1 MNGEKHNHRILIIDD
16 NRAIH
21 DDFRKI
27 LCPTEIA
34 NGLEDMEKDLFGS
47 ASPKPAHEVYEMH
60 SAYQGQEG
68 LEMVKR
74 SVETNER
81 YALAFVDMRMPPGW
95 DGVETIEKIWEV
107 DQEIQIVI
115 CTAYSD
121 YSWEQ
126 INRKFGAAD
135 RLLIL
140 KKPYDTA
147 EVCQL
152 ACALTQKW
160 QLAKH
165 AHLKLNQLAS
175 MVREQTRQLED
186 THAQLLDE
194 VAQSQ
199 QSQERYRLFE
209 AAVNDGLWD
218 WNIAAGKIYYSPR
231 WKSMLGFTD
240 SEIDDSPEQW
250 FGRIHPDDRM
260 SVSEHQ
266 KLHFQGRSEQ
276 LCGECRML
284 HKDGQYR
291 WMLYRGVAIG
301 DDRGV
306 KIRAV
311 GSITDITD
319 RKLAEDQLRFEAMHD
334 ALTGLANRLKLAD
347 RLSRCIARRKRE
359 SDFHFAVM
367 FIDLDR
373 FKVINDSLGHE
384 IGDKLLVEIARRL
397 KIFVR
402 DGDTVAR
409 QQPDHIAR
417 IGGDEFVLVLEN
429 IRHESDVLHIA
440 QRLHKEVSGEF
451 HIDGHDICAL
461 LSLGVAFGNESYQT
475 AAEILRDADTA
486 LYQAKADGKSCTRIF
501 DPKMHER
508 AVTRWQ
514 TETELRKAITDN
526 QLVLHYQP
534 VIDTA
539 GKTLAMEALVRWQ
552 HPTRGLLPPSEFIP
566 IAEDTDLII
575 HLGRWVLL
583 EACRQVQ
590 KWEAEI
596 PLPEHISISVNI
608 SSNQFAQNGFAAEV
622 ARALQDGGISPQRLR
637 LEITE
642 SMAMTDTTTAIA
654 TLTRLRSTGVAIDL
668 DDFGTGCSSLSHLHR
683 MPLSCLK
690 IDKSFTRAM
699 NSDKVGYAIVQTII
713 KLAHLLDV
721 RVAAEG
727 VETQEQLRMLKTLG
741 CDYFQGYFIS
751 KPLEASL
758 AAGHLATAAFGTR
771 GPMASECLPG
781 TA

>member
-1 MNGEKHNHRILIIDD
+1 MKDEQNNRRILVIDD

-27 LCPTEIA
+27 LCPADIA
-34 NGLEDMEKDLFGS
+34 NGLDDLEKDLFG
-47 ASPKPAHEVYEMH
+47 AAPVAHKREIYELH

-74 SVETNER
+74 SLETGDR

-95 DGVETIEKIWEV
+95 DGVQTIEKIWEV
-107 DQEIQIVI
+107 DPEIQIVI

-121 YSWEQ
+121 YSWEE
-126 INRKFGAAD
+126 INGKFGAAD

-160 QLAKH
+160 RLAKH

-175 MVREQTRQLED
+175 MVKEQTRQLED
-186 THAQLLDE
+186 TNARLLDE
-194 VAQSQ
+194 VAQRR
-199 QSQERYRLFE
+199 QSQERYRLVE

-218 WNIAAGKIYYSPR
+218 WDIPAGKVYYSPR

-240 SEIDDSPEQW
+240 SEIGDSPEDW
-250 FGRIHPDDRM
+250 FGRVHADDRTL
-260 SVSEHQ
+260 VAERQ
-266 KLHFQGRSEQ
+266 NEHFQGRSEQ

-291 WMLYRGVAIG
+291 WVLYRGTVVAG
-301 DDRGV
+301 ENGV

-311 GSITDITD
+311 GSFTDITD
-319 RKLAEDQLRFEAMHD
+319 RKLAEEQLRFEAMHD
-334 ALTGLANRLKLAD
+334 ALTGLANRVKLAD
-347 RLSRCIARRKRE
+347 RLSCCIARRKRE

-373 FKVINDSLGHE
+373 FKVINDSLGHQ

-397 KIFVR
+397 KVFVR
-402 DGDTVAR
+402 DGDTIAR
-409 QQPDHIAR
+409 HQPDHVAR

-429 IRHESDVLHIA
+429 IRHESDILHIA
-440 QRLHKEVSGEF
+440 ERLHKEISGTF
-451 HIDGHDICAL
+451 HIEGHEICAL
-461 LSLGVAFGNESYQT
+461 LSLGVAFGNETYHT

-486 LYQAKADGKSCTRIF
+486 LYQAKSDGKSCTRIF

-514 TETELRKAITDN
+514 TETELRKAITEN

-534 VIDTA
+534 IIDTFGQA
-539 GKTLAMEALVRWQ
+539 IAMEALVRWQ
-552 HPTRGLLPPSEFIP
+552 HPTRGLLPPGEFIP

-575 HLGRWVLL
+575 HVGRWVLT
-583 EACRQVQ
+583 EACRQMKQ
-590 KWEAEI
+590 WQAEI
-596 PLPEHISISVNI
+596 PVTESLAISVNV
-608 SSNQFAQNGFAAEV
+608 SSNQFSQPNFATEV
-622 ARALQDGGISPQRLR
+622 TKVLHDAGLSPHRLR

-642 SMAMTDTTTAIA
+642 STAMTEPATAIS
-654 TLTRLRSTGVAIDL
+654 TLTRLRSTGVSIDL
-668 DDFGTGCSSLSHLHR
+668 DDFGTGCSSLSYLHR
-683 MPLSCLK
+683 MPLNSLK
-690 IDKSFTRAM
+690 IDKSFVWAM
-699 NSDKVGYAIVQTII
+699 KSDKVGYCIVQTII

-721 RVAAEG
+721 RVVAEG
-727 VETQEQLRMLKTLG
+727 VETQDQVNVLKNLG
-741 CDYFQGYFIS
+741 CDYLQGYLIS
-751 KPLEASL
+751 KPLPVPQASSYL
-758 AAGHLATAAFGTR
+758 SAARFSSQSSN
-771 GPMASECLPG
+771 MSNWLPG
-781 TA
+781 AA